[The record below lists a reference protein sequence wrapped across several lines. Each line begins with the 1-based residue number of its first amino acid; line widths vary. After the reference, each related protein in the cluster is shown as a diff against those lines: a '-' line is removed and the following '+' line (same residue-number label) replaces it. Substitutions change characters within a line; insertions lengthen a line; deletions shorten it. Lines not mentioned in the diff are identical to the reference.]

1 MPKSFVHR
9 CKYIMDKKK
18 IRQELILKR
27 KSIDKSEK
35 IIYDKRIS
43 RLIIGTS
50 FFEEARNGLIFAS
63 TSDEFD
69 TKHIVKACRE
79 RNKKVFYPRC
89 TDKNGNMNFFEV
101 SCESD
106 LSIGMFGIF
115 EPTVKCKKY
124 VPEKNDIVIVPALSV
139 DSRFYR
145 IGYGRGYYDRFLK
158 DFQGV
163 SICPCYDEML
173 ADILPADEFDIKIDV
188 LVTQRIVRR
197 SYCE

>member
-1 MPKSFVHR
+1 MPKRLGHH
-9 CKYIMDKKK
+9 CKYIMDKKA

-27 KSIDKSEK
+27 KNIDKNEK
-35 IIYDKRIS
+35 IIYDKKIS
-43 RLIIGTS
+43 DLIIGTKL
-50 FFEEARNGLIFAS
+50 FENANNVLVFAS
-63 TSDEFD
+63 TTDEFN
-69 TKHIVKACRE
+69 TESIIKACRD
-79 RNKKVFYPRC
+79 NHKKVFYPRC
-89 TDKNGNMNFFEV
+89 ADKLGNMDFFEV
-101 SCESD
+101 NEEND

-115 EPTVKCKKY
+115 EPTEKCPKY
-124 VPEKNDIVIVPALSV
+124 VPEKNDIVILPALSV

-173 ADILPADEFDIKIDV
+173 ADVLPADEFDIKINV